1 MIKNILSFNGYGD
14 SKIQNYFFIKR
25 LKKIK
30 NHFLINKKD
39 LKCKII
45 ISKLL
50 YKIKKNINYMKNKL
64 CCT

>member
-1 MIKNILSFNGYGD
+1 MIKNILNNKGFGD
-14 SKIQNYFFIKR
+14 PKIQNFFLIKR

-39 LKCKII
+39 LKCKIV

-50 YKIKKNINYMKNKL
+50 CKIKKNINYMKNKL
-64 CCT
+64 